1 MTMHDENKNGTA
13 RILEL
18 DGLRGVAVLMVFLS
32 HAFRSQLL
40 WSGVDLF
47 FILSGFLITG
57 ILVEQRGRT
66 TLSRYLASFYQRRA
80 RRILPPYLVLLGL
93 TSIIFGIGWMRHWYL
108 FVFLM
113 NTASFLEVG
122 RHYSLAVLWSLAVEE
137 QFYLLWPFAV
147 YLLSETALSWLAGCL
162 VVTAPL
168 LRWIATAYFP
178 GHWQVYLS
186 LPFRMDLLAAGAL
199 LALVWRRRRAA
210 IERFGGYGLVLACL
224 AAIPLVLFSRY
235 PWFQPAADSILVNV
249 WLYEIILFGYVSVLV
264 WALSGR
270 VVGILK
276 LRPLVYVGRISYT
289 LYLVHTTVITVVRNH
304 LHRHSAGTV
313 IALAISL
320 LFAAVSWRY
329 LESPILSRVPSAR
342 TSPAIPPT

>member
-1 MTMHDENKNGTA
+1 MLDENRRSTA
-13 RILEL
+13 RILQL
-18 DGLRGVAVLMVFLS
+18 DGLRGLAVLMVFCS
-32 HAFRSQLL
+32 HAFRAQLL

-66 TLSRYLASFYQRRA
+66 TLSQYLASFYERRA

-93 TSIIFGIGWMRHWYL
+93 TSVIFGIGWISHWYL
-108 FVFLM
+108 FIFLM

-122 RHYSLAVLWSLAVEE
+122 RHYSLGVLWSLAVEE
-137 QFYLLWPFAV
+137 QFYLLWPSAV
-147 YLLSETALSWLAGCL
+147 CLLSETTLSWLAGSL
-162 VVTAPL
+162 VVAAPL
-168 LRWIATAYFP
+168 LRWIATAWFP

-199 LALVWRRRRAA
+199 LAIVWHRRRAA
-210 IERFGGYGLVLACL
+210 IERFGGYGFVLACL
-224 AAIPLVLFSRY
+224 AAVPLLWFSRY
-235 PWFQPAADSILVNV
+235 PWFQPGADSVLVNV
-249 WLYEIILFGYVSVLV
+249 WLYEIILFGYAGALL

-276 LRPLVYVGRISYT
+276 LWPLVYIGRISYT
-289 LYLVHTTVITVVRNH
+289 VYLVHTTVLTVVGNH
-304 LHRHSAGTV
+304 LHPHSAGTA

-320 LFAAVSWRY
+320 LFAAISWHY
-329 LESPILSRVPSAR
+329 LESPILSRVASAR
-342 TSPAIPPT
+342 TAAAVSLS